1 MFEHKPMIASVS
13 ISHPSRR
20 SFLKTTSGSLLS
32 LSALACAV
40 PQKRRPFAPDEEVRV
55 AVVGLNSRGRAHVN
69 GFKNL
74 PNVRVVALC
83 DADSDVLAREV
94 ARFTEG
100 GAQVDAVHD
109 FRELLQRK
117 DLHAVSLAT
126 PNHLH
131 ALQTVWA
138 CEAGLDVYVEK
149 PVSHNFG
156 EGELMVAAA
165 RKYGSIVQTGTQSR
179 SSHAIRDAIA
189 WLHAGNLGKIQLARG
204 FCYKPRKSI
213 GKVFGPQP
221 IPSQIDHNLWTGPA
235 PLVPLMRK
243 KLHYDWHWDSTTGN
257 GDLGNQGVH
266 QVDLCR
272 WALGANDMPLTTL
285 SIGGRLGYDDDG
297 DTPNTQILWAQYEEG
312 PMLFE
317 VRGLP
322 RDAEAQ
328 KKDWAMG
335 SYDGIRIGVIM
346 ECEKGTL
353 RIPNYTSAT
362 AVDRD
367 GNTIKEWKGAN
378 DHFANFVDA
387 MRSRKST
394 DLAADIE
401 EGHRS
406 ATPCH
411 FGVISHSLGQ
421 PASTKAI
428 LKVTEVNPDLHDAA
442 ERMIVHLVDN
452 KVDLDKTPL
461 TLGMKLYGKN
471 GSLPETIASDRRTQ
485 AWLYRAGR
493 PPFTI

>member
-1 MFEHKPMIASVS
+1 MIASVS
-13 ISHPSRR
+13 TSPPNRR
-20 SFLKTTSGSLLS
+20 TFLKATGGSLLS
-32 LSALACAV
+32 LSALSCAA
-40 PQKRRPFAPDEEVRV
+40 PQKRRPFAPEDEIRI
-55 AVVGLNSRGRAHVN
+55 AVVGVNSRGRAHIN

-74 PNVRVVALC
+74 ANVRVVAIC
-83 DADSDVLAREV
+83 DADSEVLAREV
-94 ARFTEG
+94 KRLTDAGES
-100 GAQVDAVHD
+100 VDGVHD
-109 FRELLQRK
+109 YRELLQRK

-156 EGELMVAAA
+156 EGERMVSAA
-165 RKYGSIVQTGTQSR
+165 REHGCIVQTGTQSR
-179 SSHAIRDAIA
+179 SSHAIRNAIA
-189 WLHAGNLGKIQLARG
+189 WMHAGNLGKIQLARG

-213 GKVFGPQP
+213 GKVTGPQA
-221 IPSQIDHNLWTGPA
+221 IPTQIDHDLWTGPA

-272 WALGANDMPLTTL
+272 WALGAESMPLTSL
-285 SIGGRLGYDDDG
+285 SVGGRLGYDDDG
-297 DTPNTQILWAQYEEG
+297 DTPNTQVLWAEYPEG
-312 PMLFE
+312 AMLFE

-328 KKDWAMG
+328 QTNWAMG
-335 SYDGIRIGVIM
+335 SYHGIRIGVVI

-362 AVDRD
+362 AVDVD
-367 GNTIKEWKGAN
+367 GNTIQEWKGAEN
-378 DHFANFVDA
+378 HFGNFIDA
-387 MRSRKST
+387 MRSRKSS
-394 DLAADIE
+394 DLAADIL

-421 PASTKAI
+421 PASKEAI
-428 LKVTEVNPDLHDAA
+428 LKVAKNNHDLHDAV
-442 ERMIVHLVDN
+442 ERMIQHLQDN
-452 KVDLDKTPL
+452 AVDLDKTPL
-461 TLGMKLYGKN
+461 TLGKRLYAKDGL
-471 GSLPETIASDRRTQ
+471 SLADTLAADPRTQ